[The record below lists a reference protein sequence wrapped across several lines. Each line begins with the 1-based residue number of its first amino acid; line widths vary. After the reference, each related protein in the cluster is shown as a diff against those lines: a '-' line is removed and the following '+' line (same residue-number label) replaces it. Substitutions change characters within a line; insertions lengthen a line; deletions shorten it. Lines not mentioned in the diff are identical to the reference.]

1 MKEQIVFVFYKRD
14 LGKGFLD
21 FTEFET
27 YSFIRRLFVFL
38 TRQVQLNHL
47 FKDLSIDKLQS
58 TSLTMLHEYQEL
70 DPSSLL
76 KVDPMELYSY
86 KLRLK

>member
-1 MKEQIVFVFYKRD
+1 MCVA
-14 LGKGFLD
+14 L
-21 FTEFET
+21 
-27 YSFIRRLFVFL
+27 
-38 TRQVQLNHL
+38 QVKLNHL

-70 DPSSLL
+70 DPSSPL

-86 KLRLK
+86 KMRLK